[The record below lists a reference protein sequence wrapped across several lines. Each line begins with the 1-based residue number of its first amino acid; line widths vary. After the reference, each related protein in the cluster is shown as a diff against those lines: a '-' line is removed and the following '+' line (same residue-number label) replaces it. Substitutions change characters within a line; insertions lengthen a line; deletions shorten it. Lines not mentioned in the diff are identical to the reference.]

1 MLLFKK
7 AFDFYLN
14 SSIHVGFAIFCL
26 VKIAD
31 PTCSDYALLVFFG
44 ALFSYNFLKY
54 KHLLQK
60 SAFEIIKLHKILIVS
75 VVAFFSFGF
84 LYFQQTFSIQIQL
97 GFAGFLVI
105 FYPLIRKIGWLKV
118 FYVSFVISFVTL
130 FIPLQNHPF
139 IGTIFLY
146 RFLVLSVLIFPFEI
160 IDMKNDPL
168 NLKTIPQLV
177 GVLTTKKTGF
187 LLLILSYFIVLC
199 NLNIFDFKIHTIIS
213 VIIFVSLYFSSLEGS
228 KYYTLFWVESI
239 PIIWWLM
246 T

>member
-1 MLLFKK
+1 MLFFKK
-7 AFDFYLN
+7 LLNFYIN
-14 SSIHVGFAIFCL
+14 SSFHVGFAIFCL

-31 PTCSDYALLVFFG
+31 PTCSDYALMVFFG

-97 GFAGFLVI
+97 ALPGILVF

-130 FIPLQNHPF
+130 FIPLQSYPF
-139 IGTIFLY
+139 IGTLFLY

-160 IDMKNDPL
+160 IDIKNDPM

-177 GVLTTKKTGF
+177 GISTTKKIGY
-187 LLLILSYFIVLC
+187 LILILSYIVVLC
-199 NLNIFDFKIHTIIS
+199 NSNIFDLKIHTLIS
-213 VIIFVSLYFSSLEGS
+213 FIIFLSLCFSSLERS
-228 KYYTLFWVESI
+228 KYYSSFWVESI